1 MTAGAEIRG
10 MADRFRDA
18 PAQAV
23 ELVRAATTK
32 AALDTQA
39 EARRRAPVD
48 TGYLRSSITVDLAQ
62 MGGNVVVGEVT
73 AGANY
78 AAYVENGTS
87 RQSPQPFMRPALE
100 THQKPWVQAMTSIG
114 LEAIK

>member
-10 MADRFRDA
+10 MADRFRGA

-32 AALDTQA
+32 ATLDTQT

-62 MGGNVVVGEVT
+62 MGGDVVAGEVT

-78 AAYVENGTS
+78 AAYVENGTT

-100 THQKPWVQAMTSIG
+100 ANAKPWGHAMRSIG
-114 LEAIK
+114 LEVFQ

>member
-10 MADRFRDA
+10 MADQFRGA

-32 AALDTQA
+32 AVLDTQA

-48 TGYLRSSITVDLAQ
+48 TGYLRSSFTV
-62 MGGNVVVGEVT
+62 NVVETMNIVAGEVT
-73 AGANY
+73 VGANY

-87 RQSPQPFMRPALE
+87 RQAPQPFMRPAFE
-100 THQKPWVQAMTSIG
+100 AHQKPWAQAMRSIG
-114 LEAIK
+114 LEAIQ

>member
-32 AALDTQA
+32 AVIDTQA

-48 TGYLRSSITVDLAQ
+48 TGYLRSSITVGLEQ

-78 AAYVENGTS
+78 AAYVENGTT

-100 THQKPWVQAMTSIG
+100 ANAKPWGQAMRSIG
-114 LEAIK
+114 LEAIT

>member
-23 ELVRAATTK
+23 DLIRVATEKTVI
-32 AALDTQA
+32 DTQA
-39 EARRRAPVD
+39 TARRRAPVD
-48 TGYLRSSITVDLAQ
+48 TGYLRASIFTRTGINGTTVW
-62 MGGNVVVGEVT
+62 GEVG

-78 AAYVENGTS
+78 AAYVENGTT

-100 THQKPWVQAMTSIG
+100 AHQKPWAQAMTAIG
-114 LEAIK
+114 LEAIT